1 MASRLC
7 SLYRKNVTE
16 GKITMKKEFG
26 NYCLI
31 ILGSILYAVAT
42 VAFIFPHSLLLG
54 GTSGISVILNAYI
67 PFSPGTILMVINFLL
82 IVAAFII
89 LGKEM
94 AIKTFVGSALT
105 TVFVGVFEK
114 VFSSG
119 PIVSNIYLSSI
130 VGAVLIALASG
141 VMFYV
146 KSSSGGT
153 DIIALIVQKYS
164 NINIGKA
171 LLLTDFLIVIVGGIV
186 SGYIILIGSFIG
198 LLIKTFGI
206 DYVIAVIKSRNKE
219 I

>member
-1 MASRLC
+1 
-7 SLYRKNVTE
+7 
-16 GKITMKKEFG
+16 MKKEIS

-31 ILGSILYAVAT
+31 VFGSILYAVAT

-67 PFSPGTILMVINFLL
+67 PFSPGVILVAINCML
-82 IVAAFII
+82 IIAAFII

-94 AIKTFVGSALT
+94 AVKTFVGSALT

-114 VFSSG
+114 NFNGEAV
-119 PIVSNIYLSSI
+119 ISNIYISAF
-130 VGAVLIALASG
+130 VGAALIALASG
-141 VMFYV
+141 IMFYV

-171 LLLTDFLIVIVGGIV
+171 LLITDFLIVIVGGIV
-186 SGYIILIGSFIG
+186 SGYIILASSFIG

-206 DYVIAVIKSRNKE
+206 DYVIELIQMIGKRNKK
-219 I
+219 

>member
-1 MASRLC
+1 MS
-7 SLYRKNVTE
+7 K
-16 GKITMKKEFG
+16 GKMIMKKEIS

-31 ILGSILYAVAT
+31 VFGSILYAVAT

-67 PFSPGTILMVINFLL
+67 PFSPGVILVAINCML
-82 IVAAFII
+82 IIAAFII

-94 AIKTFVGSALT
+94 AVKTFVGSALT

-114 VFSSG
+114 IFNGEAV
-119 PIVSNIYLSSI
+119 ISNIYISAF
-130 VGAVLIALASG
+130 VGAALIALASG
-141 VMFYV
+141 IMFYV

-171 LLLTDFLIVIVGGIV
+171 LLITDFLIVIVGGIV
-186 SGYIILIGSFIG
+186 SGYIILASSFIG

-206 DYVIAVIKSRNKE
+206 DYVIELIQMTGKRNKK
-219 I
+219 

>member
-1 MASRLC
+1 
-7 SLYRKNVTE
+7 
-16 GKITMKKEFG
+16 MKKEIS

-31 ILGSILYAVAT
+31 VFGSILYAVAT

-67 PFSPGTILMVINFLL
+67 PFSPGVILVAINCML
-82 IVAAFII
+82 IIAAFII

-94 AIKTFVGSALT
+94 AVKTFVGSALT

-114 VFSSG
+114 NFNGEAV
-119 PIVSNIYLSSI
+119 ISNIYISSF
-130 VGAVLIALASG
+130 VGAALIALASG
-141 VMFYV
+141 IIFYV

-171 LLLTDFLIVIVGGIV
+171 LLITDFLIVIVGGIV
-186 SGYIILIGSFIG
+186 SGYIILASSFIG

-206 DYVIAVIKSRNKE
+206 DYVIELIQMTGKRNKK
-219 I
+219 

>member
-1 MASRLC
+1 
-7 SLYRKNVTE
+7 
-16 GKITMKKEFG
+16 MKKEIS

-31 ILGSILYAVAT
+31 VFGSILYAVAT

-67 PFSPGTILMVINFLL
+67 PFSPGVILVAINCML
-82 IVAAFII
+82 IIAAFII

-94 AIKTFVGSALT
+94 AVKTFVGSALT

-114 VFSSG
+114 NFNGEAV
-119 PIVSNIYLSSI
+119 ISNIYISAF
-130 VGAVLIALASG
+130 VGAALIALASG
-141 VMFYV
+141 IMFYV

-171 LLLTDFLIVIVGGIV
+171 LLITDFLIVIVGGIV
-186 SGYIILIGSFIG
+186 SGYIILASSFIG

-206 DYVIAVIKSRNKE
+206 DYVIELIQMTGKRNKK
-219 I
+219 